1 MSVLGPFVLPGDVV
15 VAPVAGLPPEL
26 RERIEHR
33 PGDYCV
39 TRPRS
44 RATTSV
50 IDEGTASL
58 LERFRE
64 PTTIVDAVITFSS
77 ATGLEPRR
85 TLEEVFPVLTGFIR
99 DGLLLP
105 AGSALLEPIESALGP
120 GAVVGEAE
128 IVETVQVL
136 LDTEVHLARLPGGS
150 PAALKIAREGA
161 QRGLAPL
168 LRREADVLRLLDG
181 RAGPRL
187 LGSGEHAGRPYLLL
201 SWVAGVD
208 AHDAAD
214 EARRLGGPEGVGTL
228 LGLVERVVAAFAAL
242 HALGVLHG
250 DVHPRNVLVG
260 PDQEVVLLDFG
271 LSARHGTGPAP
282 SRRGGVDFFLEP
294 EAARARLAG
303 RAGEPLTPAGEQYA
317 VAALAYLLLTGAHTH
332 AFSLHPEHMLR
343 QLRDEPPLPFA
354 CHGAAELPATERA
367 LRRALAKSP
376 GDRYPSLAALS
387 RALRAAAR
395 ADQAAGRGAGQGA
408 GQATGR
414 AAGRGL
420 PGPGPGR
427 GSGGPG
433 RALLDRVLSRLDV
446 PGPLFDDGLV
456 PPTAS
461 VMNGAAGFAY
471 ALLRLAEAR
480 ADGHLL
486 ALADVWAVR
495 AAAASSAGEEA
506 GEAAFVNASL
516 GIVPELTG
524 RASLYHQVSGVHLV
538 QALIARARGDARS
551 RDAALEAFLG
561 AAEAPCP
568 ELDLA
573 FGRSGLLLGCATLL
587 EGCAGSALEKRL
599 RALGARL
606 SGSVRA
612 DLARAAPVAD
622 GHRLR
627 TLGAAHGWAG
637 CLFALLRWARA
648 SSSPLPEEVPGLLDQ
663 LGALAHPVGRGLL
676 WPVKAGGPRPDPLL
690 GASWCNGAAGL
701 VHLWWLAH
709 SLTGEHR
716 YAEWARGAA
725 WSAYEAPL
733 PGPADLCCGLAGRAY
748 ALLGHHARTGD
759 PLWLARARML
769 AGHAA
774 ARVREAAQRPDSL
787 HKGEVGV
794 ALLVG
799 ELDKPHHARMP
810 LYEGDHPLSGA
821 VTPPPRGPRSG

>member
-1 MSVLGPFVLPGDVV
+1 MTVLGPFVLPGDVV
-15 VAPVAGLPPEL
+15 VAPVAGLSPEL

-85 TLEEVFPVLTGFIR
+85 TLEEVFPVLAGFVR

-161 QRGLAPL
+161 QGDLAPL

-214 EARRLGGPEGVGTL
+214 EARRLGGPEGVDAL
-228 LGLVERVVAAFAAL
+228 LGLVERVVAAFASL

-271 LSARHGTGPAP
+271 LSGRHGAGPAP

-294 EAARARLAG
+294 EAARARLDG

-354 CHGAAELPATERA
+354 CHGAAELPATERV

-376 GDRYPSLAALS
+376 DDRYPSLSELL
-387 RALRAAAR
+387 RALRAAR
-395 ADQAAGRGAGQGA
+395 ADRTAGRSRARPGQAAGQAAGRV
-408 GQATGR
+408 
-414 AAGRGL
+414 
-420 PGPGPGR
+420 
-427 GSGGPG
+427 
-433 RALLDRVLSRLDV
+433 LLERVLSRLDV
-446 PGPLFDDGLV
+446 PGPLFDAGLV

-461 VMNGAAGFAY
+461 LMNGAAGFAY
-471 ALLRLAEAR
+471 ALLRLAETR

-495 AAAASSAGEEA
+495 AAADASSASPASPGEEA
-506 GEAAFVNASL
+506 FVNVSL
-516 GIVPELTG
+516 GIVPELVG
-524 RASLYHQVSGVHLV
+524 RGSLYHQVSGVHLV
-538 QALIARARGDARS
+538 QALIARARDDARS
-551 RDAALEAFLG
+551 RDAALEAFLR

-587 EGCAGSALEKRL
+587 EGCAGSALEGRL

-606 SGSVRA
+606 GESVRA
-612 DLARAAPVAD
+612 ALARAAPVAD

-648 SSSPLPEEVPGLLDQ
+648 SSSPLQEEVPGFLDQ

-690 GASWCNGAAGL
+690 GASWCNGTAGL
-701 VHLWWLAH
+701 VPLWWLAH

-716 YAEWARGAA
+716 YGEWARGAA

-799 ELDKPHHARMP
+799 ELDEPRHARMP
-810 LYEGDHPLSGA
+810 LYEGDHPLSAA

>member
-1 MSVLGPFVLPGDVV
+1 MTVLGPFVLPGDVV

-77 ATGLEPRR
+77 AAGLEPRR
-85 TLEEVFPVLTGFIR
+85 TLEEVFPVLAGFVR

-105 AGSALLEPIESALGP
+105 AGSALLEPIEAALGP
-120 GAVVGEAE
+120 GDVVGDAE

-161 QRGLAPL
+161 QDDLAPL
-168 LRREADVLRLLDG
+168 LRREAAVLRLLDG

-214 EARRLGGPEGVGTL
+214 EARRLGGPEGVDAL
-228 LGLVERVVAAFAAL
+228 LGLVERVVAAFAGL

-271 LSARHGTGPAP
+271 LSAHQGAGPAP
-282 SRRGGVDFFLEP
+282 PRGGGVDFFLEP
-294 EAARARLAG
+294 ESARARLAG
-303 RAGEPLTPAGEQYA
+303 RAGEPLTAAGEQYA

-354 CHGAAELPATERA
+354 GHGAAELPATERV

-395 ADQAAGRGAGQGA
+395 ADRTAAGPVADHGAGG
-408 GQATGR
+408 ATGR

-420 PGPGPGR
+420 PGPGRGLPGPGR
-427 GSGGPG
+427 GSGGPE

-461 VMNGAAGFAY
+461 LMNGAAGFAY

-495 AAAASSAGEEA
+495 AAADASAGGEA
-506 GEAAFVNASL
+506 GEAAFVNESL
-516 GIVPELTG
+516 GIVPGLTG
-524 RASLYHQVSGVHLV
+524 RGSLYHQVSGVHLV
-538 QALIARARGDARS
+538 QARVATARGDARS
-551 RDAALEAFLG
+551 RDAAVEAFLG

-587 EGCAGSALEKRL
+587 EGCAGPALEGRL
-599 RALGARL
+599 RATGARL
-606 SGSVRA
+606 SESVRA
-612 DLARAAPVAD
+612 GLARAAPVAD
-622 GHRLR
+622 GHRLQS
-627 TLGAAHGWAG
+627 LGAAHGWAG

-648 SSSPLPEEVPGLLDQ
+648 SSSPPPEGVIGFLDQ
-663 LGALAHPVGRGLL
+663 LGALARPAGRGLL

-701 VHLWWLAH
+701 VPLWWLAH
-709 SLTGEHR
+709 SLTGERR
-716 YAEWARGAA
+716 YEEWARGAA

-748 ALLGHHARTGD
+748 ALLAHHARTDD
-759 PLWLARARML
+759 PIWRARARLL

-774 ARVREAAQRPDSL
+774 ARVREAAHRPDSL

-799 ELDKPHHARMP
+799 ELDTPRWARMP
-810 LYEGDHPLSGA
+810 LYEGDGPLSG
-821 VTPPPRGPRSG
+821 R

>member
-1 MSVLGPFVLPGDVV
+1 MTVLGPFVLPGDVV

-85 TLEEVFPVLTGFIR
+85 TLEEVFPVLAGFVR

-105 AGSALLEPIESALGP
+105 AGSALTEPIEAALGP
-120 GAVVGEAE
+120 GDVVGDAE

-150 PAALKIAREGA
+150 PAALKIAREGSE
-161 QRGLAPL
+161 GDLAPL
-168 LRREADVLRLLDG
+168 LRREAAVLRLLDG

-214 EARRLGGPEGVGTL
+214 EARRLGGPEGVGAL

-271 LSARHGTGPAP
+271 LSAYQGAGPAP
-282 SRRGGVDFFLEP
+282 PRGGGVDFFLEP
-294 EAARARLAG
+294 ESARARLAG
-303 RAGEPLTPAGEQYA
+303 RSCEPLTAAGEQYA

-354 CHGAAELPATERA
+354 GHGAAELPATERV

-387 RALRAAAR
+387 RALRTAAR
-395 ADQAAGRGAGQGA
+395 ADQTATGPTAGR
-408 GQATGR
+408 ATGR
-414 AAGRGL
+414 GSD
-420 PGPGPGR
+420 GPE
-427 GSGGPG
+427 

-446 PGPLFDDGLV
+446 PGPLFDGGLV

-471 ALLRLAEAR
+471 ALLRIAEAR
-480 ADGHLL
+480 SDGHLL
-486 ALADVWAVR
+486 ALADAWAVR
-495 AAAASSAGEEA
+495 AAAAASAGGEA
-506 GEAAFVNASL
+506 GAAAFVNESL

-524 RASLYHQVSGVHLV
+524 RGSLYHQVSGVHLV
-538 QALIARARGDARS
+538 QARIATARGDARS
-551 RDAALEAFLG
+551 RDAAVEAFLG
-561 AAEAPCP
+561 AAQAPCP

-587 EGCAGSALEKRL
+587 EGCAGPALEGRL
-599 RALGARL
+599 RASGARL
-606 SGSVRA
+606 SESVRA

-622 GHRLR
+622 GHRLG

-648 SSSPLPEEVPGLLDQ
+648 SSSPPPEGVIGFLDQ
-663 LGALAHPVGRGLL
+663 LGALAHPAGRGLL

-690 GASWCNGAAGL
+690 GASWCNGTAGL
-701 VHLWWLAH
+701 VPLWWLARE
-709 SLTGEHR
+709 LTGERR
-716 YAEWARGAA
+716 YEERARGAA

-748 ALLGHHARTGD
+748 ALLAHHARTGD
-759 PLWLARARML
+759 PIWQARARLL
-769 AGHAA
+769 AAHAA
-774 ARVREAAQRPDSL
+774 TRVREAAQRPDSL

-794 ALLVG
+794 ALLVA
-799 ELDKPHHARMP
+799 ELDTPRWARVP
-810 LYEGDHPLSGA
+810 LYEGDGPLSGA
-821 VTPPPRGPRSG
+821 LTPPPRGPRSG